1 MLKPGEDY
9 SDLGECYVI
18 FITENDVIGM
28 DKPIYRVERH
38 IKECDCLPFNDGEH
52 IIYVNGK
59 VKASDTAL
67 GRLMNDFF
75 CTDAKDM
82 HYKELSDKV
91 RYYKETEE
99 GVETMCKAMDDMRDE
114 LKQKLAR
121 KMIERGELSLE
132 DIADYSE
139 LPLEKVKELAENKT
153 A

>member
-1 MLKPGEDY
+1 MVRLIERI
-9 SDLGECYVI
+9 V
-18 FITENDVIGM
+18 
-28 DKPIYRVERH
+28 RRH

-67 GRLMNDFF
+67 GMLMNDFF

-91 RYYKETEE
+91 RYFKETEE
-99 GVETMCKAMDDMRDE
+99 GVETMCKAMDDLRE
-114 LKQKLAR
+114 EVRIENAR
-121 KMIERGELSLE
+121 KFSLDDVVE
-132 DIADYSE
+132 CSG

>member
-1 MLKPGEDY
+1 MRQPLLLQVANGKIVPFSRLKTY
-9 SDLGECYVI
+9 DLNAC
-18 FITENDVIGM
+18 
-28 DKPIYRVERH
+28 KLQRV
-38 IKECDCLPFNDGEH
+38 KECDCLPFNDGEH

-99 GVETMCKAMDDMRDE
+99 GVETMCKAMDDLREEVRIDN
-114 LKQKLAR
+114 AR
-121 KMIERGELSLE
+121 KMLANGKFTLE
-132 DIADYSE
+132 DIVECSG
-139 LPLEKVKELAENKT
+139 LPLEKVKELAEDKP

>member
-1 MLKPGEDY
+1 MVQLIERI
-9 SDLGECYVI
+9 V
-18 FITENDVIGM
+18 
-28 DKPIYRVERH
+28 RRH

-67 GRLMNDFF
+67 GMLMNDFF

-82 HYKELSDKV
+82 HYKELSNKV
-91 RYYKETEE
+91 RYFKETEE
-99 GVETMCKAMDDMRDE
+99 GVETMCKAMDDLRE
-114 LKQKLAR
+114 EVRIENAR
-121 KMIERGELSLE
+121 KMLANGKFSLDDVVE
-132 DIADYSE
+132 CSG

>member
-1 MLKPGEDY
+1 M
-9 SDLGECYVI
+9 
-18 FITENDVIGM
+18 
-28 DKPIYRVERH
+28 
-38 IKECDCLPFNDGEH
+38 
-52 IIYVNGK
+52 
-59 VKASDTAL
+59 
-67 GRLMNDFF
+67 LMNDFF

-91 RYYKETEE
+91 RYFKETEE

-114 LKQKLAR
+114 LKLKLAR
-121 KMIERGELSLE
+121 KMIDRGELSLE